1 MVGSDKNQGRGPSM
15 GSSRLQ
21 SAPESGLKK
30 IPDFPISI
38 QLEDNP
44 LRKKHS
50 RFLCNIRFKNDLP
63 EVCRWLAVSCIC
75 RVLDFVLGSVC
86 SHGNFKHGLSVS
98 LACILL

>member
-1 MVGSDKNQGRGPSM
+1 MVGSDNNRGKGSSM

-21 SAPESGLKK
+21 SGPESGLKK

-63 EVCRWLAVSCIC
+63 EVCVGGLLFLVYPAEFLFLEWCQS
-75 RVLDFVLGSVC
+75 VLMTIRSMD
-86 SHGNFKHGLSVS
+86 GL
-98 LACILL
+98 